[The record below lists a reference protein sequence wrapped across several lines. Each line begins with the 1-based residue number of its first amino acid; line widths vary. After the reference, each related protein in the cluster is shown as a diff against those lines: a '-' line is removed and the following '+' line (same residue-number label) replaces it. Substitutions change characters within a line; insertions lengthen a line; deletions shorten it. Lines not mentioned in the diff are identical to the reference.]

1 MSGQAHR
8 HGGRAADRVYRD
20 ARRSPRPSGADAL
33 LPEETR
39 AVRREA
45 REFAEG
51 VLRPLAHELNCMPER
66 RDSFRHDIFKAIAD
80 AGLYAV
86 PFAKDVG
93 GRGFEF
99 PTLATLTVV
108 EELGYY
114 SAGIASAL
122 YDAQAILV
130 GKTLERAGGLLRDRY
145 LPRLIR
151 GEFVGSFATSEPGTS
166 TDLSVHSLR
175 TVARPSD
182 GGWMI
187 NGHKR
192 WITNSVAAD
201 YIVLLCR
208 TGDALSLLFVD
219 MHQPGITVGEPD
231 LKMGNHAQLTAD
243 VHFKDAFVPADHV
256 LGSPGSG
263 LRVALGSLA
272 LGRMGIGAL
281 GVGLAQRAF
290 DVAVDYTA
298 HRTVYGK
305 PIAAFQHWQF
315 KFAEHALEIEAAR
328 SLYQKAGQSAD
339 LGQDTTALAA
349 MAKIKG
355 SALAVDVARDA
366 IQACGAYGF
375 ARVVSG
381 DEEAWPLEAVY
392 RDAKIGEIYEGANE
406 VQKWIIARTIFG
418 REITG

>member
-1 MSGQAHR
+1 VNAEPQPASR
-8 HGGRAADRVYRD
+8 HSTAAVRRA
-20 ARRSPRPSGADAL
+20 SEDAL

-39 AVRREA
+39 GIQREA
-45 REFAEG
+45 RAFAEA
-51 VLRPLAHELNCMPER
+51 VLRPLAHALNCTPER
-66 RDSFRHDIFKAIAD
+66 RDGFPSEVFKAIAD
-80 AGLYAV
+80 ARLYEV

-93 GRGFEF
+93 GRGLEF

-130 GKTLERAGGLLRDRY
+130 GKTLDRAGGRLREEY

-151 GEFVGSFATSEPGTS
+151 GEFVGSFATSEPAAS
-166 TDLSVHSLR
+166 TDLSVQSVR
-175 TVARPSD
+175 TLAQPLE

-208 TGDALSLLFVD
+208 TAETLSLFLVD
-219 MHQPGITVGEPD
+219 MHQTGVRVGEPD

-243 VHFKDAFVPADHV
+243 VHFKDVFVPADHV
-256 LGSPGSG
+256 LGAPGSG
-263 LRVALGSLA
+263 LRAALGSLA
-272 LGRMGIGAL
+272 LGRMGIGAV

-290 DVAVDYTA
+290 DVATDYTMR
-298 HRTVYGK
+298 RTVYGK

-315 KFAEHALEIEAAR
+315 RFAEHALEIEAAR
-328 SLYQKAGQSAD
+328 LLYQKAGLLAD
-339 LGQDTTALAA
+339 VGQDSTALAA

-355 SALAVDVARDA
+355 SALAVEVARDA
-366 IQACGAYGF
+366 IQACGGYGF
-375 ARVVSG
+375 ARLVSG

>member
-1 MSGQAHR
+1 VSAQAR
-8 HGGRAADRVYRD
+8 LTSRLPTAAV
-20 ARRSPRPSGADAL
+20 RRSSEDPL
-33 LPEETR
+33 LPQETR
-39 AVRREA
+39 AIRREA
-45 REFAEG
+45 RAFTEAG
-51 VLRPLAHELNCMPER
+51 LRPLAHALNCTPER
-66 RDSFRHDIFKAIAD
+66 RDGFPSEVFNAIAD
-80 AGLYAV
+80 AGLYEV

-93 GRGFEF
+93 GRGLEF

-130 GKTLERAGGLLRDRY
+130 GKTLDRAGGRLREQY

-151 GEFVGSFATSEPGTS
+151 GEFVGSFATSEPEAS
-166 TDLSVHSLR
+166 TDLSVQSVR
-175 TVARPSD
+175 TVAQPIE

-208 TGDALSLLFVD
+208 TAETLSLFMVD
-219 MHQPGITVGEPD
+219 MRQPGVRVGEPD

-243 VHFKDAFVPADHV
+243 VYFKDVFVPSDHV
-256 LGSPGSG
+256 LGTPGSG
-263 LRVALGSLA
+263 LRAALGSLA
-272 LGRMGIGAL
+272 LGRMGIGAV

-290 DVAVDYTA
+290 DVATQYTTR
-298 HRTVYGK
+298 RTVYGK

-315 KFAEHALEIEAAR
+315 RFAEHALEIEAAR
-328 SLYQKAGQSAD
+328 LLYQKAGMLAD
-339 LGQDTTALAA
+339 SGHDTTALAA

-355 SALAVDVARDA
+355 SSLAVEVARDA
-366 IQACGAYGF
+366 IQACGGYGF
-375 ARVVSG
+375 ARLVSG
-381 DEEAWPLEAVY
+381 DEEEWPLEAVY

>member
-1 MSGQAHR
+1 MSAS
-8 HGGRAADRVYRD
+8 AP
-20 ARRSPRPSGADAL
+20 RRSGEPGASTPWNDHRTSSAVDPL

-39 AVRREA
+39 AVQREA
-45 REFAEG
+45 RQFAQE
-51 VLRPLAHELNCMPER
+51 VLRPIAHELNCTPESR
-66 RDSFRHDIFKAIAD
+66 GAFRYDIFKAIAN

-86 PFAKDVG
+86 PFQKDVG
-93 GRGFEF
+93 GRGLAF

-114 SAGIASAL
+114 CAGIASAL
-122 YDAQAILV
+122 YDAHAILV
-130 GKTLERAGGLLRDRY
+130 GKTLDVAGGALREHY

-151 GEFVGSFATSEPGTS
+151 GEFVGAFATSEPGAS
-166 TDLSVHSLR
+166 TDLSVESVR
-175 TVARPSD
+175 TVARPAD
-182 GGWMI
+182 GGWLV

-208 TGDALSLLFVD
+208 TAETLSLLFAD
-219 MHQPGITVGEPD
+219 MHHPGVTVGEPD

-243 VHFKDAFVPADHV
+243 VHFKDVFVPANHV
-256 LGSPGSG
+256 LGQPGGG
-263 LRVALGSLA
+263 LRAALGSLA

-281 GVGLAQRAF
+281 GVGLAQRAL
-290 DVAVDYTA
+290 DVAADYTSR
-298 HRTVYGK
+298 RTVYGR

-315 KFAEHALEIEAAR
+315 RFAEHALETEAAR
-328 SLYQKAGQSAD
+328 LLYQKAGQLAD
-339 LGQDTTALAA
+339 LGQDTGALAA

-355 SALAVDVARDA
+355 SSLAVDVARDA
-366 IQACGAYGF
+366 IQACGGYGF
-375 ARVVSG
+375 ARWVSG
-381 DEEAWPLEAVY
+381 DNETWPLEAIY

-418 REITG
+418 RAITG

>member
-1 MSGQAHR
+1 MNTDGKAP
-8 HGGRAADRVYRD
+8 GRFYQNL
-20 ARRSPRPSGADAL
+20 RRNYGASIDDAL
-33 LPEETR
+33 LPEETGV
-39 AVRREA
+39 VRREA
-45 REFAEG
+45 RQFADD
-51 VLRPLAHELNCMPER
+51 VLRPLAHDLNCMPEQ
-66 RDSFRHDIFKAIAD
+66 RDGFPHEVFKAIAD

-93 GRGFEF
+93 GRGLEF
-99 PTLATLTVV
+99 PTLATLSVV

-114 SAGIASAL
+114 SAGVASSL

-130 GKTLERAGGLLRDRY
+130 GKTLDRADGPLRERY

-151 GEFVGSFATSEPGTS
+151 GEFVGSFATSEPGAS
-166 TDLSVHSLR
+166 TDLSVNSVR
-175 TVARPSD
+175 TVARPSE
-182 GGWMI
+182 GGWRI
-187 NGHKR
+187 TGHKR

-201 YIVLLCR
+201 YIVALCR
-208 TGDALSLLFVD
+208 TGDALSLLFAD

-243 VHFKDAFVPADHV
+243 VRFNDAFVPADHV

-263 LRVALGSLA
+263 LRAALGSLT
-272 LGRMGIGAL
+272 LGRIGIGAL
-281 GVGLAQRAF
+281 GIGMAQRAF

-298 HRTVYGK
+298 RRTVYGR

-315 KFAEHALEIEAAR
+315 RFAEHALEIEAAR
-328 SLYQKAGQSAD
+328 LLYQKAGKLAD

-349 MAKIKG
+349 MAKVKG

-366 IQACGAYGF
+366 IQACGGYGF

>member
-1 MSGQAHR
+1 MSALGTPER
-8 HGGRAADRVYRD
+8 RIYRE
-20 ARRSPRPSGADAL
+20 ARRNCRTSTDDAL

-45 REFAEG
+45 RQFADD
-51 VLRPLAHELNCMPER
+51 VLRPVAHDLNCTPER
-66 RDSFRHDIFKAIAD
+66 RDRFPRDIFQRIAD

-86 PFAKDVG
+86 PFATDVG
-93 GRGFEF
+93 GRGLEF

-114 SAGIASAL
+114 SAGVASAL
-122 YDAQAILV
+122 FDAQAILV
-130 GKTLERAGGLLRDRY
+130 GKTLDRAGGSLRQQY

-151 GEFVGSFATSEPGTS
+151 GEFVGSFATSEPGAS
-166 TDLSVHSLR
+166 TDLSVNSVR
-175 TVARPSD
+175 TVARPGE
-182 GGWMI
+182 GGWRVT
-187 NGHKR
+187 GQKR

-201 YIVLLCR
+201 YIVTLCR
-208 TGDALSLLFVD
+208 TGDALSLLFAD
-219 MHQPGITVGEPD
+219 MHQPGIVVGEPD

-243 VHFKDAFVPADHV
+243 VYFKDAFVPADHV

-263 LRVALGSLA
+263 LRAALGSLA

-281 GVGLAQRAF
+281 GIGLAQRAF
-290 DVAVDYTA
+290 DVAVDYTGR
-298 HRTVYGK
+298 RTVYGK

-328 SLYQKAGQSAD
+328 LLYQKAGRLAD

-366 IQACGAYGF
+366 IQACGGYGF
-375 ARVVSG
+375 ARFVSA
-381 DEEAWPLEAVY
+381 DEEPWPLEAVY